1 VRTTVKL
8 ERMQSTEIS
17 PGLRAAAVAPALP
30 RPGSFLGQTALIVTL
45 SVAALAGFLLIG
57 DSWWQLALAAYC
69 AMLSAQLAVLGRGA
83 GQRRIFRSPGTDYL
97 VGITLTN
104 LGVGLS
110 YDWWTHR
117 PERRPV
123 TAGEADD
130 DLDLQALVLAF
141 AAWAAPA
148 GGLPR
153 RLCHRYRIW
162 TLVPLLALKGV
173 TMRLGSTRHLL
184 SRRARRRLAEL
195 SLLGLHLLGYLGAVL
210 LVLPLG
216 KGLAFIAV
224 HQGLL
229 GLYLGYSFALGHP
242 TTR

>member
-1 VRTTVKL
+1 VRITVEL
-8 ERMQSTEIS
+8 EPMQSTEIS
-17 PGLRAAAVAPALP
+17 TAHRAADAPGRGAGSYVGQAAL
-30 RPGSFLGQTALIVTL
+30 TVTL
-45 SVAALAGFLLIG
+45 SVLALAAFLLIG
-57 DSWWQLALAAYC
+57 DSWWKLVLAAYC

-83 GQRRIFRSPGTDYL
+83 GHTRVFRSPGTTYL
-97 VGITLTN
+97 VGVTLTN

-117 PERRPV
+117 PDRRP
-123 TAGEADD
+123 AAPADADD
-130 DLDLQALVLAF
+130 DLDLQALVLGF
-141 AAWAAPA
+141 TAWAAPS
-148 GGLPR
+148 GGLPM
-153 RLCHRYRIW
+153 RLYDRYRTW
-162 TLVPLLALKGV
+162 TFVPLLMLKAV

-184 SRRARRRLAEL
+184 SSRARHRLAEL
-195 SLLGLHLLGYLGAVL
+195 PLIGLHLLGYLGAVL

-242 TTR
+242 TMR